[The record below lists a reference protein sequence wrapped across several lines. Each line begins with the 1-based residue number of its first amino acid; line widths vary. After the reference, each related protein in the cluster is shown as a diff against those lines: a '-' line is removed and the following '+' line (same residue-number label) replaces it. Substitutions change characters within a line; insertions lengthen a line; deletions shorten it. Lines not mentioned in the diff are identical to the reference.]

1 MTLRKY
7 DGTVS
12 PLSLNKV
19 VPSGKRLNVPTS
31 RVVIRGS
38 YAIRIIDPFQIM

>member
-1 MTLRKY
+1 MALGKR

-19 VPSGKRLNVPTS
+19 VPSGKRLNAPT
-31 RVVIRGS
+31 
-38 YAIRIIDPFQIM
+38 